1 MAEPI
6 IPRIVR
12 GRLYFE
18 VGPVLFPTFAAA
30 ASAWSA
36 AACHRLD
43 IVDQGGAP

>member
-1 MAEPI
+1 MAVRI
-6 IPRIVR
+6 IPRLVR

-18 VGPVLFPTFAAA
+18 IGPVLFSTFAAA

-43 IVDQGGAP
+43 VVDHGGAS